1 MAKMPN
7 ICQLQ
12 STLSKITMIIFYDNV
27 DGDNGGD
34 DEDEDGDNTSVITA
48 RIGIMTPRRGK
59 TNCMGPMYVVVSM
72 VLQVPSSTHLDM
84 AK

>member
-34 DEDEDGDNTSVITA
+34 DDDEDGDNTW
-48 RIGIMTPRRGK
+48 R
-59 TNCMGPMYVVVSM
+59 VVK
-72 VLQVPSSTHLDM
+72 SSTFSTPQSR
-84 AK
+84 ATKP

>member
-1 MAKMPN
+1 MVERSHTA
-7 ICQLQ
+7 IERR
-12 STLSKITMIIFYDNV
+12 TMLV
-27 DGDNGGD
+27 GDCIPGRLRMMMMMVL
-34 DEDEDGDNTSVITA
+34 ETSVITA